1 MVEVVAV
8 VAVIEAAVVVVASAV
23 EAAVVVLAVAAGEA
37 VVAALE
43 TAFQKAR
50 PIVLL
55 VGAGFFDI
63 VARNAFAEVG
73 YFTHACEEQL
83 VCKATCEKVPYF
95 NAPIYLENKEQ
106 VGQVDEILG
115 AIRDHVCFDAKS
127 MGEQYVFS
135 VFPSN

>member
-1 MVEVVAV
+1 VVVGV
-8 VAVIEAAVVVVASAV
+8 VVIEAAVVVVALAV
-23 EAAVVVLAVAAGEA
+23 EVAVAGVALVVGVAEA
-37 VVAALE
+37 AVAALE
-43 TAFQKAR
+43 TVFQKAR
-50 PIVLL
+50 LIVLL
-55 VGAGFFDI
+55 VGAGFFGI

-127 MGEQYVFS
+127 MREEYVFS